1 MSKKVVGKAIFYI
14 TLLLC
19 CISCNNKISTQ
30 KYGNIFVQENINVL
44 LDSLKMFDMNA
55 YAKENNLKD
64 IIITKPIV
72 QLKSTVF
79 VDSLESQ
86 INNKYL
92 SFNLKKDVLSRLKSD
107 YEVHLVKNRV
117 DEGNIFVVISNFAI
131 SDSTITVDVKKSLG
145 IGMTK
150 DRYFFQKI
158 KQKWVFVRK
167 TNLGI
172 G

>member
-1 MSKKVVGKAIFYI
+1 MSKKVVGKVIYI
-14 TLLLC
+14 TLFLC
-19 CISCNNKISTQ
+19 CISCNKKISNQ

-64 IIITKPIV
+64 VTIAKPIV

-92 SFNLKKDVLSRLKSD
+92 SFNLKKEVLSGFKSD
-107 YEVHLVKNRV
+107 YEAYLVKNRV

-131 SDSTITVDVKKSLG
+131 NDSTTTVDVKKSLG

-150 DRYFFQKI
+150 DRYFFKKV
-158 KQKWVFVRK
+158 KQKWVYTRK
-167 TNLGI
+167 TNLRI